1 MAELVD
7 AYASG
12 AYGSNPLEVRVLFWA
27 QIRKID
33 IIHKFEWNF
42 DSLFHE
48 GRSLGRNC
56 QVSSQRL
63 VGPNYKAGVVKLV
76 DTQS

>member
-27 QIRKID
+27 QNGKSGCGAI
-33 IIHKFEWNF
+33 
-42 DSLFHE
+42 
-48 GRSLGRNC
+48 G
-56 QVSSQRL
+56 
-63 VGPNYKAGVVKLV
+63 
-76 DTQS
+76 